1 MWPKMTSLITHSQN
15 QNELKEI
22 SIGRGESS
30 MMASLQGMSVAW
42 DSVAWDL
49 PWENGSAGGSGSFIH
64 PDQLPHTLGS
74 SPLSCSRWLPPAAPC
89 TVEVAGWGP
98 ALGDFSPK
106 GQVRCAPVP
115 CLHPPCSTSGYF
127 ISFPPQLGVQSLIL
141 PKTWI
146 WCFCCSWISSTALHC
161 LQVTPWLNPPQWYAF
176 YPSIFIS
183 PQIIQ
188 LSRYWVLAW
197 LASPS

>member
-1 MWPKMTSLITHSQN
+1 MAQQVGRARLYIPTNCHIPWVAPPFPAAAGCPQQPHVQLRWQAGDLLSETSVPKA
-15 QNELKEI
+15 
-22 SIGRGESS
+22 R
-30 MMASLQGMSVAW
+30 W
-42 DSVAWDL
+42 DV
-49 PWENGSAGGSGSFIH
+49 
-64 PDQLPHTLGS
+64 
-74 SPLSCSRWLPPAAPC
+74 PLSLAFILPAAPR
-89 TVEVAGWGP
+89 
-98 ALGDFSPK
+98 D
-106 GQVRCAPVP
+106 
-115 CLHPPCSTSGYF
+115 
-127 ISFPPQLGVQSLIL
+127 ISLASPPQLGVQSLIL